1 MHAPDLNQPRSR
13 RTSDPVAKVVPDTP
27 PTSFASLAGS
37 STHERGR
44 RGTRLASS
52 RRFRES
58 ALPVF
63 DQRHHRRDTLH
74 SAHDQQE
81 SSVGAHVVSVRHR
94 PRAHLAA
101 GEEPRGAAERR
112 SVTQTRLDLPELVA
126 SREVQTIALRTPSR
140 VIAVRRFQLPLTIA
154 IRKPS
159 DVDAIAG
166 PGVDEKTLPPPDKSA
181 DGIGVF
187 DIKTRK
193 LLKTLSGG
201 SDPEEFDLSKDGKLI
216 FTSNEDTGEA
226 SVIDIAM
233 GKVVETLKVGEE
245 PEGVTTSPDGRFVYM
260 TSEQDGEIF
269 VIDTEAHKVITSF
282 KVGNRP
288 RSVGFFPDGKKAYV
302 TREND
307 GAISI
312 LDTVKHAKA
321 GEIKIGD
328 PSPAGNIK
336 PMKVI
341 LSSDAT
347 TAYVSTGRGKKIF
360 MIDTATDKVTNSIE
374 VGQRPWGMGLS
385 PDGKLL
391 YTANGPSNDVSV
403 VDLSTNMVIKRIN
416 VGESPWG
423 VLIVEP

>member
-1 MHAPDLNQPRSR
+1 MNKSLFLSSRVAAIALTLFLASCGPTETPKTTPSEPPPR
-13 RTSDPVAKVVPDTP
+13 P
-27 PTSFASLAGS
+27 AGS
-37 STHERGR
+37 YHVYVTNERSGD
-44 RGTRLASS
+44 LSII
-52 RRFRES
+52 
-58 ALPVF
+58 
-63 DQRHHRRDTLH
+63 D
-74 SAHDQQE
+74 
-81 SSVGAHVVSVRHR
+81 SVTNDVVATVPLGKR
-94 PRAHLAA
+94 PRGIH
-101 GEEPRGAAERR
+101 
-112 SVTQTRLDLPELVA
+112 A
-126 SREVQTIALRTPSR
+126 SPDKQTIYVALSGSP
-140 VIAVRRFQLPLTIA
+140 
-154 IRKPS
+154 
-159 DVDAIAG
+159 IAG